1 MVIKAKA
8 YAKTNLFLDITGKR
22 DNGYH
27 EIDTVMQ
34 SVSLCDEVSLSLTN
48 SGFTVSC
55 DNAQL
60 SGEGNIALKACEA
73 FARYSG
79 YSGGADIFISKN
91 IPVAAGMGGG
101 SADAT
106 AVLLLLNKA
115 SGKNLSVCRL
125 TEIATE
131 LGADVPFFLEGGTAR
146 AQGIGEKLSPIP
158 STKLYFVFLKELEKQ
173 STGKMYSV
181 LDTIDYPKNGNI
193 HTLIS
198 GLANRDINK
207 VSSNIFNA
215 FEFCWNFEEMSS
227 PFLEFVPDKVFLS
240 GSGPTVCAMFS
251 SDGAARTCADTLI
264 SRGHPA
270 LYAESVQVGVEFV

>member
-1 MVIKAKA
+1 MVFKAKA

-27 EIDTVMQ
+27 DIDTVMQ
-34 SVSLCDEVSLSLTN
+34 SVSIYDEVSLSLTDY
-48 SGFTVSC
+48 GFTVSC

-101 SADAT
+101 SADAA

-115 SGKNLSVCRL
+115 SGKNLSICML
-125 TEIATE
+125 TEIAAE

-158 STKLYFVFLKELEKQ
+158 SVKLYFVFLKELEKQ

-181 LDTIDYPKNGNI
+181 LDTVDYPKNGNMDF
-193 HTLIS
+193 LIK
-198 GLANRDINK
+198 GLADRDIDK
-207 VSSNIFNA
+207 VSSNIYNA
-215 FEFCWNFEEMSS
+215 FEFCWNFEEMCS
-227 PFLEFVPDKVFLS
+227 PFFEFAPNKVFLS
-240 GSGPTVCAMFS
+240 GSGPTVCAMFAS
-251 SDGAARTCADTLI
+251 ECAARICADTLI

-270 LYAESVQVGVEFV
+270 LYAESVRVGVELV